1 MMLLCKWMEISGWFH
16 TPALRVSYAGC
27 DSAAQVSS
35 GQAGPRYL
43 SILSSSDQL
52 LNPTR
57 TGWFLKQWGLS
68 VDIFVQHKV
77 WTLCFVS
84 LVVFT
89 TRENNNFRNKAKCSY
104 LNNSGQVWTN
114 MSNIII
120 ILPSQNR
127 VKGGGLRWEGSD
139 LITNDKISFWSLY
152 KVKFIYIF
160 ILSCIIILKLWLLHL
175 LTGSQRSYSK

>member
-1 MMLLCKWMEISGWFH
+1 MDGNIWMVPYPGSPCVIC
-16 TPALRVSYAGC
+16 RVW
-27 DSAAQVSS
+27 
-35 GQAGPRYL
+35 
-43 SILSSSDQL
+43 LSSTGQLRPGWTQIFIDPLFFWSASKPYSD
-52 LNPTR
+52 
-57 TGWFLKQWGLS
+57 WVISEQWGLS